1 MITYQERIRGYV
13 QDVSCF
19 EISYANHY
27 LSNQIMERVYE
38 AENKNNQYGET
49 IPTRDA
55 RKNFVIS
62 YYKDLLKRAKN
73 EEHIANAVRMLKKLS
88 A

>member
-19 EISYANHY
+19 EINYANHY
-27 LSNQIMERVYE
+27 LSDSMIKSVYE
-38 AENKNNQYGET
+38 SGHKNIQYGDT
-49 IPTRDA
+49 IPTQEE

-62 YYKDLLKRAKN
+62 YYKNLMKRAKN